1 MNIEQLKLLGI
12 GTREIPTCFL
22 YHKEFRYVPIIR
34 FEEVIVWDDNQISRT
49 DPPMQVFELATYGE
63 FDLDKPIYIRLS
75 AQEVES
81 LLVKTEKD
89 SL

>member
-12 GTREIPTCFL
+12 GTREIPACFL
-22 YHKEFRYVPIIR
+22 YHRLFGYVPVIR
-34 FEEVIVWDDNQISRT
+34 FEQVIVWDDGQISRT